1 MVPAAQDIEDSIRD
15 AKLGTALRRHGS
27 QSGVGGVGGATG
39 LQPSVLLQAIIGL
52 DTAGCARERLHS
64 ELLNIPARDH

>member
-27 QSGVGGVGGATG
+27 QSGVGVWAA
-39 LQPSVLLQAIIGL
+39 LLACNRRVLQAIIGL
-52 DTAGCARERLHS
+52 DTAVARKRLHS